1 MDKLRRVLSGAED
14 EEQGLTA
21 QGTAL
26 LFLPNG
32 TKLFAVFYTLGN
44 LAALFSTCFLMGPV
58 KQIKRMFE
66 PTRLIATIVMLW
78 HKKGLA
84 IIFCIL
90 QFLAMTWPIHDT
102 KGPRYRGAS
111 TAFPT
116 FHLQALAVTY
126 RADGK
131 ELAVATLDGEISF
144 WDPQNAVQTGS
155 IVGRHDLQMGRKEV
169 DKITAKQAAKG
180 KTNRNISKKHRFFLS
195 LNMPF
200 PPINLHQRM
209 TSPGKELFKKKKP
222 NINLPQSF
230 QIKAQEQKNTEKQC
244 FLSAWPSANLKQL
257 GIKPQ
262 PRNNLHLAQRGGA
275 NVGLKAPKKSSPLAL
290 PKNLANSCDSMA
302 ASSESAGTRKSS
314 KASSQQD
321 ADEEIHFSLSLTPEA
336 ILVIQ
341 KRNLEKQLLARQQKS
356 TLSSDFRHKRI
367 FPSRMTQVFKS
378 NTVVKSSNPDDIRTI
393 VKISLLNDQYK
404 YDDVEYEEEDCGVDE
419 TVLTKCREW
428 LEGVESAADL
438 KKVDKLATLP
448 HLVAS
453 NQLPSNLRHL

>member
-1 MDKLRRVLSGAED
+1 
-14 EEQGLTA
+14 
-21 QGTAL
+21 
-26 LFLPNG
+26 
-32 TKLFAVFYTLGN
+32 
-44 LAALFSTCFLMGPV
+44 
-58 KQIKRMFE
+58 
-66 PTRLIATIVMLW
+66 
-78 HKKGLA
+78 
-84 IIFCIL
+84 
-90 QFLAMTWPIHDT
+90 
-102 KGPRYRGAS
+102 
-111 TAFPT
+111 
-116 FHLQALAVTY
+116 
-126 RADGK
+126 
-131 ELAVATLDGEISF
+131 
-144 WDPQNAVQTGS
+144 
-155 IVGRHDLQMGRKEV
+155 
-169 DKITAKQAAKG
+169 
-180 KTNRNISKKHRFFLS
+180 
-195 LNMPF
+195 MPF

-209 TSPGKELFKKKKP
+209 TSPGKELFKKKKT

-230 QIKAQEQKNTEKQC
+230 QIKAREEKNTEKQC
-244 FLSAWPSANLKQL
+244 FLSSWPSANLKQL

-262 PRNNLHLAQRGGA
+262 PRNNLQLAQRGGA
-275 NVGLKAPKKSSPLAL
+275 NLGLKAPKKSSPLAL

-378 NTVVKSSNPDDIRTI
+378 NTVAKSSNLDDIRTI